1 MVTDHSKHQIEV
13 YTGLYISVKSRHAER
28 PTFVIRQSIFLN
40 IVVSSQGQ
48 FIFEKFE
55 VSYNG
60 TVNSKIGMN
69 IRERYRYRK
78 GFCTIIY
85 AITCRVTYGIIIG
98 SLVTV

>member
-28 PTFVIRQSIFLN
+28 PTFVVRQSIFLN
-40 IVVSSQGQ
+40 IGVSSQGQ
-48 FIFEKFE
+48 FAKFE

-69 IRERYRYRK
+69 IKDRYRYRK

-85 AITCRVTYGIIIG
+85 AIT
-98 SLVTV
+98 